1 MNSSK
6 SLPSS
11 SPRVVALLRDA
22 ERLLQR
28 NDLPGAQNAAICALA
43 LAPGQKR
50 PRLLLARIVRR
61 RGSSAEA
68 SVLLRELARD
78 HADDA
83 EVLSELGASL
93 SETGAFDEAIPLLQ
107 RAVSLH
113 ADAESWFAL
122 ALAYDRNNQPEES
135 LQAARQVER
144 LAPNHVGNRYL
155 LARAQTALG
164 QIDEAAASYRQLAR
178 LPAEAAKAWFS
189 LLDLK
194 TVPISA
200 AELARLEALERDPR
214 QSRDDRMLAAFALGQ
229 AYEAADRLADAM
241 AATTR
246 ANRLHRNPQAWDAT
260 AHSRYVDALARA
272 FAPAQDAT
280 SSEQGEQGEQ
290 GEQVIFIVGLP
301 RSGSTLTEQILA
313 AHADVD
319 AASELPYLHELL
331 TEESSRRGQ
340 PLVHWAP
347 QASPAD
353 WLQLGQRYLQRT
365 ARYQSRRRF
374 TDKMPE
380 NWPYAGAIRAMLP
393 GARIVGCQRDA
404 VETCWSCYKQLFAPG
419 HIAYSYDLDHL
430 ARYDADYRHLWQHWQ
445 QYWPQA
451 CRSQSYEALVA
462 EPEREIRALLEFC
475 GLPFDPACLEFH
487 KSRRTTRTASA
498 AQVRKPLTATTS
510 RAVRYGELLAPVAEA
525 VARARAARTIAS

>member
-6 SLPSS
+6 NPPAP
-11 SPRVVALLRDA
+11 SPRVLALLRDG

-43 LAPGQKR
+43 LGPGQKR
-50 PRLLLARIVRR
+50 PQLLLARVLRR
-61 RGSSAEA
+61 RGSSTEA
-68 SVLLRELARD
+68 LTLLREIARD

-83 EVLSELGASL
+83 EVLGELGASL
-93 SETGAFDEAIPLLQ
+93 SETGAIDEAIPLL
-107 RAVSLH
+107 LH
-113 ADAESWFAL
+113 AASLRPDAETWFAL
-122 ALAYDRNNQPEES
+122 AVAYDRNNQPAES

-155 LARAQTALG
+155 LARAHTALG
-164 QIDEAAASYRQLAR
+164 QIDEAAAIYRQLTR

-214 QSRDDRMLAAFALGQ
+214 QTRDDRMLAAFALGQ
-229 AYEAADRLADAM
+229 AYEAAERFAEAM

-246 ANRLHRNPQAWDAT
+246 ANRLHRNPQAWDAA
-260 AHSRYVDALARA
+260 AHSVYVDTLAQV
-272 FAPAQDAT
+272 FTPAPGAT
-280 SSEQGEQGEQ
+280 PGDQ
-290 GEQVIFIVGLP
+290 GEQVVFIVGLP
-301 RSGSTLTEQILA
+301 RSGSTLIEQILA

-331 TEESSRRGQ
+331 DDESKRRGQ
-340 PLVHWAP
+340 PFPDWVP
-347 QASPAD
+347 QASSAD
-353 WLQLGQRYLQRT
+353 WLQLGQHYLQRT
-365 ARYQSRRRF
+365 ERYQSRRRF

-393 GARIVGCQRDA
+393 GARIIGCQRDP

-419 HIAYSYDLDHL
+419 HIAYSYDIDDL
-430 ARYDADYRHLWQHWQ
+430 ARYDADYRHLWQLWQ
-445 QYWPQA
+445 QRWPHA
-451 CRSQSYEALVA
+451 CRTQSYEALLA

-475 GLPFDPACLEFH
+475 DLPFDADCLNFH

-498 AQVRKPLTATTS
+498 AQVRKPLAATTA

-525 VARARAARTIAS
+525 VARAQAARAAAE